1 MAAFEEWVEMVL
13 THEGG
18 YVDNPND
25 KGGQTNRGITQKSF
39 SAFIDR
45 DASEEDM
52 RDMTRDQAID
62 FYRDLWDKMNLDRY
76 PPPVR
81 LQYADMQVNGG
92 KRSSD
97 MILQMAV
104 NTKMNPNEVEAWID
118 VDGVAGRGTLAAL
131 EQADLTA
138 LDYFGERVL
147 FHANNVFAGSKYGI
161 KVGDYVRKM
170 EANPDNQDTWGRTRT
185 SQNGFWRG
193 WFRRDLETYEKSL
206 LDDDG

>member
-13 THEGG
+13 AHEGG
-18 YVDNPND
+18 YVFDPND
-25 KGGQTNRGITQKSF
+25 RGGMTNMGITQKSF
-39 SAFIDR
+39 SDFIGR
-45 DASEEDM
+45 DANEADM

-104 NTKMNPNEVEAWID
+104 NTKMNPNQVEAWID

-131 EQADLTA
+131 ERADLTA

-161 KVGDYVRKM
+161 KVGDYIRKR
-170 EANPDNQDTWGRTRT
+170 EADPDSPDTWGRTRT